1 MSVSGVSHDNGGGG
15 GRGADPVDQIRNA
28 KGVFLFDQ
36 RAYARVRA
44 CLKTPGVFFIGETGH
59 PIISGFESVRGHALY
74 FYISMMYK

>member
-1 MSVSGVSHDNGGGG
+1 MSGVSHDNGGGAAEG
-15 GRGADPVDQIRNA
+15 GADTVDQIRNA

-44 CLKTPGVFFIGETGH
+44 CLKTPGVFLVGETGH

-74 FYISMMYK
+74 FCISMMYK